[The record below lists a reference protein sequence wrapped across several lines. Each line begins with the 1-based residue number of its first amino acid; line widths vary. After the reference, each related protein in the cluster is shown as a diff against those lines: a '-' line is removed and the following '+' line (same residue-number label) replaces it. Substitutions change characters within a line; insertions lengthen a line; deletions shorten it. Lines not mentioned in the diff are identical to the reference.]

1 MSRIRLP
8 TAPLVDYCESDMT
21 YIRMPLG
28 TVTVQPLSVQVAVT
42 QVATSS
48 RGAEESVIVSDVLV
62 MVITGFTPEASPL
75 PLCIISKPR
84 SDEPPARVCAVALRH
99 NAMSAV
105 RKNTFFI
112 TSYFLVYAK
121 IRLTALICKS
131 FQPNG

>member
-1 MSRIRLP
+1 MITCSVCGHLNSPERA
-8 TAPLVDYCESDMT
+8 TCEECGSD
-21 YIRMPLG
+21 
-28 TVTVQPLSVQVAVT
+28 LS
-42 QVATSS
+42 
-48 RGAEESVIVSDVLV
+48 D
-62 MVITGFTPEASPL
+62 SPDWGVFDD
-75 PLCIISKPR
+75 
-84 SDEPPARVCAVALRH
+84 DEPPARVCAVALRH